1 MAKPE
6 FRIEILDRLKV
17 LAASLPADNILTTA
31 LVSSIESLDLTVS
44 SNTYRD
50 IANSLKTFLGFPDLF
65 VWADDIK
72 SFKEKGQESGN
83 IQQIER
89 AVSAFRMME
98 SMCDGN
104 LSPLASS
111 MLGTIREIAPENEV
125 LQGNTLDWILL
136 SSLSRRIG
144 YDEIAEKIV
153 AAIVASNQ
161 KNVRVNEKKCS
172 KNIAK
177 VLPDWFLALK
187 KNFRLQTKS

>member
-98 SMCDGN
+98 SMC
-104 LSPLASS
+104 
-111 MLGTIREIAPENEV
+111 
-125 LQGNTLDWILL
+125 
-136 SSLSRRIG
+136 
-144 YDEIAEKIV
+144 
-153 AAIVASNQ
+153 
-161 KNVRVNEKKCS
+161 
-172 KNIAK
+172 
-177 VLPDWFLALK
+177 
-187 KNFRLQTKS
+187 